1 MLDRA
6 ISLFGVVDL
15 CHGFFHGADIG
26 IVAVHYFIGKSLAFV
41 KNVVRLEY
49 GFGAPPT
56 YLRRKRLLSR
66 LLS

>member
-49 GFGAPPT
+49 GFGA
-56 YLRRKRLLSR
+56 RRHICGVNAYYPGLLS
-66 LLS
+66 